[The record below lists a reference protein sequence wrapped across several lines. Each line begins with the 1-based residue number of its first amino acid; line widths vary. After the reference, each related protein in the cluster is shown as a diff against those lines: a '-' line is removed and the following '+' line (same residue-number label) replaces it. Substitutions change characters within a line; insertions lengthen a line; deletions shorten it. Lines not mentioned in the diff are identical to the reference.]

1 MWGGVK
7 MEYKELV
14 DKTKEFYKTLE
25 VNICDEKEDIMQ
37 LAITSL
43 TMSEFEKQYN
53 DAHEP
58 KIYNNRSLATVG
70 DSICAALLML
80 REFSIDLS
88 MEEMTKEKSILKNGN
103 LNSIGE
109 KLLKGYLFAENND
122 LKDQNKKAYATAFEA
137 VIGFLAKF
145 DLEKAKEIF
154 NKHIR

>member
-1 MWGGVK
+1 

-14 DKTKEFYKTLE
+14 NKTKEFYKTLE
-25 VNICDEKEDIMQ
+25 VNICDEEERIIQ

-43 TMSEFEKQYN
+43 TMPEFAKEYN
-53 DAHEP
+53 DAHEQ
-58 KIYNNRSLATVG
+58 KIYDNRSLATVG
-70 DSICAALLML
+70 DSMCAALLMW

-88 MEEMTKEKSILKNGN
+88 MEEMTEKKKLLQNES
-103 LNSIGE
+103 LNIIGE

-145 DLEKAKEIF
+145 DFEKAKEIF